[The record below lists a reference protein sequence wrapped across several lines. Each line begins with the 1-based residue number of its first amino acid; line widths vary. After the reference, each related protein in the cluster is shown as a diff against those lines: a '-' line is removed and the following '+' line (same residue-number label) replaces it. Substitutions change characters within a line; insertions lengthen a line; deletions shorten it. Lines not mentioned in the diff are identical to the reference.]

1 MQDKRVNSIFDCF
14 EEIEGEPDQKQK
26 SNKYVSID
34 KFSIANSKTE
44 KKYDSNNNSDIT
56 IDHQGKSMIKV
67 INANLR

>member
-34 KFSIANSKTE
+34 KFSKTNSKAE

-56 IDHQGKSMIKV
+56 VDHQRESMIKV
-67 INANLR
+67 IDANLR